1 MPAKPLIPRVILAGR
16 YGRFNNNNTNLDFS
30 FDIPNYHYIGDMEW
44 SSKNLLNQPTVIKRL
59 SQFFVG
65 FLLGVLMY
73 SFVNFNFTQST
84 KEMYLSGFLGA
95 IVLLLVTVSNGFL
108 NIYVPFKKFPGL
120 RLLSGIL
127 WDVVLGFLLIWVSY
141 LGYIT
146 LWQIQIEADVQ
157 MELLTKLAILLF
169 CVSILYNIIY
179 FAFYAYNNYVRGQLM
194 ELQLERKQAE
204 LQLNV
209 LKSQLSPHFLFNSIN
224 TLATLFEKDIE
235 RAEVFIRALGTSYQ
249 YTLEKY
255 QSSLVRLSEEL
266 VFAKAY
272 IVLIETRFGAACKID
287 LQIDKEMM
295 DKRLP
300 PLSLQLLIEN
310 AVKHNGFDVQ
320 QPLLVK
326 VNGANNRITVSNKK
340 SLKKLKMSSTKLGLK
355 NITSRYALLG
365 DSAVE
370 INNGNTHFV
379 VHIPLLS

>member
-1 MPAKPLIPRVILAGR
+1 
-16 YGRFNNNNTNLDFS
+16 
-30 FDIPNYHYIGDMEW
+30 MEW
-44 SSKNLLNQPTVIKRL
+44 STKNLLNQPAVIKGL
-59 SQFFVG
+59 SQILIG

-95 IVLLLVTVSNGFL
+95 IVLLLVTMSNGFL
-108 NIYVPFKKFPGL
+108 NTYVPFKKLPGL

-127 WDVVLGFLLIWVSY
+127 WDVILGFLLIWVSY

-146 LWQIQIEADVQ
+146 LWKIRIEADVQ
-157 MELLTKLAILLF
+157 MELLTKLAILLL

-179 FAFYAYNNYVRGQLM
+179 FAFYAYNNYVKGQLM

-224 TLATLFEKDIE
+224 TLATLFEKDSE

-255 QSSLVRLSEEL
+255 RSSLVRLSEEL
-266 VFAKAY
+266 VFVKAY
-272 IVLIETRFGAACKID
+272 VVLIETRFGEACKIE
-287 LQIDKEMM
+287 LQIDKDMM
-295 DKRLP
+295 DKQLP

-310 AVKHNGFDVQ
+310 AVKHNGFDLQ
-320 QPLLVK
+320 QPLLIKVK
-326 VNGANNRITVSNKK
+326 GADNRITVSNKK
-340 SLKKLKMSSTKLGLK
+340 
-355 NITSRYALLG
+355 N
-365 DSAVE
+365 
-370 INNGNTHFV
+370 
-379 VHIPLLS
+379 P